1 MNVFNGN
8 YLFAPMEGENHY
20 AEMVSFAA
28 YLPEKTVETK
38 SFAGTKDLPGS
49 LDFVRLTGITSHHE
63 VAKGQ
68 GSLELAVQAGKKAIS
83 RAGIEP
89 DSLGLI
95 INASV
100 SKMNA
105 ALDQHLSPSL
115 ATLVASELGA
125 KNAQTFDVSNAC
137 AGMVTA
143 LMIAESRIK
152 SGKIDYAMVISGEF
166 ITPIIDEAKRR
177 NLYLTPRAIA
187 SLTVGDGSA
196 AYILGA
202 SKHEGRIKFSEPV
215 TFAQYNRHCIGQAS
229 KNHRG
234 PQMRTKARD
243 LQNGVMTNIGLFLQ
257 RSLAHM
263 DVKWD
268 QIDHT
273 YSHPTTPKAVK
284 KGAKIASD
292 LLGEINFLHNES
304 ADTAN
309 TASTTHGVLLEKSQ
323 NSGCLNSDETAI
335 LISFGS
341 GLAILAMH
349 FNLPEGVENWS

>member
-1 MNVFNGN
+1 
-8 YLFAPMEGENHY
+8 MESAKNH

-28 YLPEKTVETK
+28 YLPEKTVKTT
-38 SFAGTKDLPGS
+38 SFAGTKDMPRS

-63 VAKGQ
+63 VAKEQ
-68 GSLELAVQAGKKAIS
+68 GSLELAVQAGKKAIA

-100 SKMNA
+100 SKMNPN
-105 ALDQHLSPSL
+105 LDQHLSPSL

-152 SGKIDYAMVISGEF
+152 SGKIEYAMVISGEF

-196 AYILGA
+196 AYILGRT
-202 SKHEGRIKFSEPV
+202 KHEGRIKFSEPI

-229 KNHRG
+229 KRHRG

-243 LQNGVMTNIGLFLQ
+243 LQNGVMTNIGIFLQ
-257 RSLAHM
+257 RSLLHM
-263 DVKWD
+263 DLKWNE
-268 QIDHT
+268 IDHT

-292 LLGEINFLHNES
+292 LLGEINFLHNDS
-304 ADTAN
+304 FDTAN

-323 NSGCLNSDETAI
+323 KNGYLQSDETAI
-335 LISFGS
+335 IISFGS

-349 FNLPEGVENWS
+349 FHLPEGVKEWS

>member
-1 MNVFNGN
+1 
-8 YLFAPMEGENHY
+8 MEGGNHY

-202 SKHEGRIKFSEPV
+202 SKHEGRIRFSEPV

-257 RSLAHM
+257 RSLTHM

-349 FNLPEGVENWS
+349 FNLPKGVENWS

>member
-1 MNVFNGN
+1 
-8 YLFAPMEGENHY
+8 MESAKNH

-28 YLPEKTVETK
+28 YLPEKTVKTT
-38 SFAGTKDLPGS
+38 SFAGTKDMPRS
-49 LDFVRLTGITSHHE
+49 LDFVRLTGIISHHE
-63 VAKGQ
+63 VAKEQ
-68 GSLELAVQAGKKAIS
+68 GSLELAVQAGKKAIA

-100 SKMNA
+100 SKMNPN
-105 ALDQHLSPSL
+105 LDQHLSPSL

-152 SGKIDYAMVISGEF
+152 SGKIEYAMVISGEF

-177 NLYLTPRAIA
+177 NLYLTPGAIA

-196 AYILGA
+196 AYILGRT
-202 SKHEGRIKFSEPV
+202 KHEGRIKFSEPI

-229 KNHRG
+229 KRHRG

-243 LQNGVMTNIGLFLQ
+243 LQNGVMTNIGIFLQ
-257 RSLAHM
+257 RSLLHM
-263 DVKWD
+263 DLKWNE
-268 QIDHT
+268 IDHT

-292 LLGEINFLHNES
+292 LLGEINFLHNDS
-304 ADTAN
+304 FDTAN

-323 NSGCLNSDETAI
+323 KNGYLQSDETAI
-335 LISFGS
+335 IISFGS

-349 FNLPEGVENWS
+349 FNLPKGVKDWS

>member
-1 MNVFNGN
+1 
-8 YLFAPMEGENHY
+8 MESAKNH

-28 YLPEKTVETK
+28 YLPEKTVKTT
-38 SFAGTKDLPGS
+38 SFAGTKDMPRS

-63 VAKGQ
+63 VAKEQ
-68 GSLELAVQAGKKAIS
+68 GSLELAVQAGNKAIA

-100 SKMNA
+100 SKMNPN
-105 ALDQHLSPSL
+105 LDQHLSPSL

-152 SGKIDYAMVISGEF
+152 SGKIEYAMVISGEF

-196 AYILGA
+196 AYILGRT
-202 SKHEGRIKFSEPV
+202 KHEGRIKFSEPI
-215 TFAQYNRHCIGQAS
+215 TFAQYNQHCIGQAS
-229 KNHRG
+229 KRHRG

-243 LQNGVMTNIGLFLQ
+243 LQNGVMTNIGIFLQ
-257 RSLAHM
+257 RSLLHM
-263 DVKWD
+263 DLKWNE
-268 QIDHT
+268 IDHT

-292 LLGEINFLHNES
+292 LLGEINFLHNDS
-304 ADTAN
+304 FDTAN

-323 NSGCLNSDETAI
+323 KNGYLQSDETAI
-335 LISFGS
+335 IISFGS

-349 FNLPEGVENWS
+349 FNLPKGVKDWS

>member
-1 MNVFNGN
+1 
-8 YLFAPMEGENHY
+8 MESAKNH

-28 YLPEKTVETK
+28 YLPEKTVKTT
-38 SFAGTKDLPGS
+38 SFAGTKDMPRS

-63 VAKGQ
+63 VAKEQ
-68 GSLELAVQAGKKAIS
+68 GSLELAVQAGRKAIA

-100 SKMNA
+100 SKMNPN
-105 ALDQHLSPSL
+105 LDQHLSPSL

-152 SGKIDYAMVISGEF
+152 SGKIEYAMVISGEF

-196 AYILGA
+196 AYILGRT
-202 SKHEGRIKFSEPV
+202 KHEGRIKFSEPI

-229 KNHRG
+229 KHHRG

-243 LQNGVMTNIGLFLQ
+243 LQNGVMTNIGIFLQ
-257 RSLAHM
+257 RSLLHM
-263 DVKWD
+263 DLKWNE
-268 QIDHT
+268 IDHT

-292 LLGEINFLHNES
+292 LLGEINFLHNDS
-304 ADTAN
+304 FDTAN

-323 NSGCLNSDETAI
+323 KNGYLQSDETAI
-335 LISFGS
+335 IISFGS

-349 FNLPEGVENWS
+349 FNLPKGVKDWS

>member
-1 MNVFNGN
+1 
-8 YLFAPMEGENHY
+8 
-20 AEMVSFAA
+20 MVSFAA
-28 YLPEKTVETK
+28 YLPEKTVKTT
-38 SFAGTKDLPGS
+38 SFAGTKDMPRS

-63 VAKGQ
+63 VAKEQ
-68 GSLELAVQAGKKAIS
+68 GSLELAVQAGKKAIA

-100 SKMNA
+100 SKMNPN
-105 ALDQHLSPSL
+105 LDQHLSPSL

-152 SGKIDYAMVISGEF
+152 SGKIEYAMVISGEF

-196 AYILGA
+196 AYILGRT
-202 SKHEGRIKFSEPV
+202 KHEGRIKFSEPI

-229 KNHRG
+229 KRHRG

-243 LQNGVMTNIGLFLQ
+243 LQNGVMTNIGIFLQ
-257 RSLAHM
+257 RSLLHM
-263 DVKWD
+263 DLKWNE
-268 QIDHT
+268 IDHT

-292 LLGEINFLHNES
+292 LLGEINFLHNDS
-304 ADTAN
+304 FDTAN

-323 NSGCLNSDETAI
+323 KNGYLQSDETAI
-335 LISFGS
+335 IISFGS

-349 FNLPEGVENWS
+349 FNLPKGVKDWS

>member
-1 MNVFNGN
+1 
-8 YLFAPMEGENHY
+8 METVKNH

-28 YLPEKTVETK
+28 YLPEKTVETT
-38 SFAGTKDLPGS
+38 SFAGTKDLPRS

-63 VAKGQ
+63 VAKEQ
-68 GSLELAVQAGKKAIS
+68 GSLELAVQAGKKAMA
-83 RAGIEP
+83 RAGIDP
-89 DSLGLI
+89 SSLGLI

-100 SKMNA
+100 SKMNPN
-105 ALDQHLSPSL
+105 LDQHLSPSL
-115 ATLVASELGA
+115 ATLVANELGA

-152 SGKIDYAMVISGEF
+152 SGKIEYAMVISGEF

-196 AYILGA
+196 AYILGRT
-202 SKHEGRIKFSEPV
+202 KHEGRIKFSEPF
-215 TFAQYNRHCIGQAS
+215 TFAQYNLHCIGQAS
-229 KNHRG
+229 KRHRG

-243 LQNGVMTNIGLFLQ
+243 LQNGVMTNIGIFLQ
-257 RSLAHM
+257 RSLLHM
-263 DVKWD
+263 DLKWNE
-268 QIDHT
+268 IDHT

-292 LLGEINFLHNES
+292 LLGEINFLHNDS
-304 ADTAN
+304 FDTAN

-323 NSGCLNSDETAI
+323 KNGYLQSDETAI
-335 LISFGS
+335 IISFGS

-349 FNLPEGVENWS
+349 FNLPEGVKEWS

>member
-1 MNVFNGN
+1 MNVFNEN

-257 RSLAHM
+257 RSLTHM

-349 FNLPEGVENWS
+349 FNLPKGVENWS

>member
-1 MNVFNGN
+1 
-8 YLFAPMEGENHY
+8 MESAKNH

-28 YLPEKTVETK
+28 YLPEKTVKTT
-38 SFAGTKDLPGS
+38 SFAGTKDMPRS
-49 LDFVRLTGITSHHE
+49 LDFVRLTGIISHHE
-63 VAKGQ
+63 VAKEQ
-68 GSLELAVQAGKKAIS
+68 GSLELAVQAGKKAIA

-100 SKMNA
+100 SKMNPN
-105 ALDQHLSPSL
+105 LDQHLSPSL

-152 SGKIDYAMVISGEF
+152 SGKIEYAMVISGEF

-177 NLYLTPRAIA
+177 NLYLTPGAIA

-196 AYILGA
+196 AYILGRT
-202 SKHEGRIKFSEPV
+202 KHKGRIKFSEPI

-229 KNHRG
+229 KRHRG

-243 LQNGVMTNIGLFLQ
+243 LQNGVMTNMGIFLQ
-257 RSLAHM
+257 RSLLHM
-263 DVKWD
+263 DLKWNE
-268 QIDHT
+268 IDHT

-292 LLGEINFLHNES
+292 LLGEINFLHNDS
-304 ADTAN
+304 FDTAN

-323 NSGCLNSDETAI
+323 KNGYLQSDETAI
-335 LISFGS
+335 IISFGS

-349 FNLPEGVENWS
+349 FNLPKGVKDWS

>member
-1 MNVFNGN
+1 
-8 YLFAPMEGENHY
+8 MESAKNH

-28 YLPEKTVETK
+28 YLPEKTVKTT
-38 SFAGTKDLPGS
+38 SFAGTKDMPRS
-49 LDFVRLTGITSHHE
+49 LDFVRLTGIISHHE
-63 VAKGQ
+63 VAKEQ
-68 GSLELAVQAGKKAIS
+68 GSLELAVQAGKKAIA

-100 SKMNA
+100 SKMNPN
-105 ALDQHLSPSL
+105 LDQHLSPSL

-152 SGKIDYAMVISGEF
+152 SGKIEYAMVISGEF

-196 AYILGA
+196 AYILGRT
-202 SKHEGRIKFSEPV
+202 KHEGRIKFSEPI

-229 KNHRG
+229 KRHRG

-243 LQNGVMTNIGLFLQ
+243 LQNGVMTNIGIFLQ
-257 RSLAHM
+257 RSLLHM
-263 DVKWD
+263 DLKWNE
-268 QIDHT
+268 IDHT

-292 LLGEINFLHNES
+292 LLGEINFLHNDS
-304 ADTAN
+304 FDTAN
-309 TASTTHGVLLEKSQ
+309 TASTTHGVLMEKSQ
-323 NSGCLNSDETAI
+323 KNGYLQSDETAI
-335 LISFGS
+335 IISFGS

-349 FNLPEGVENWS
+349 FNLPKGVKDWS

>member
-1 MNVFNGN
+1 MVGANR
-8 YLFAPMEGENHY
+8 Y

-49 LDFVRLTGITSHHE
+49 LDFVRLTGIISHHE

-68 GSLELAVQAGKKAIS
+68 GSLELAVQAGNKAIS

-100 SKMNA
+100 SKMNTE
-105 ALDQHLSPSL
+105 LDQHLSPSL
-115 ATLVASELGA
+115 ATQIAHELGA

-137 AGMVTA
+137 AGMMTA

-177 NLYLTPRAIA
+177 NLYLNPRALA

-196 AYILGA
+196 AYILGP
-202 SKHEGRIKFSEPV
+202 SKQQGRIKFSEPI

-229 KNHRG
+229 KNQRG
-234 PQMRTKARD
+234 PQMRTKAKD
-243 LQNGVMTNIGLFLQ
+243 LQNGVLNNLGTFLQ
-257 RSLAHM
+257 RSLTHM
-263 DVKWD
+263 DVKWEK
-268 QIDHT
+268 IDHT

-284 KGAKIASD
+284 KGAKIAVE
-292 LLGEINFLHNES
+292 LLGEINFLHNDS

-323 NSGCLNSDETAI
+323 NSGYLNSDESA
-335 LISFGS
+335 LLVSFGS
-341 GLAILAMH
+341 GLAILAMY
-349 FNLPEGVENWS
+349 FNLPDGVKDW

>member
-1 MNVFNGN
+1 
-8 YLFAPMEGENHY
+8 MEGENHY

-257 RSLAHM
+257 RSLTHM

-349 FNLPEGVENWS
+349 FNLPKGVENWS

>member
-1 MNVFNGN
+1 
-8 YLFAPMEGENHY
+8 MESAKNH

-28 YLPEKTVETK
+28 YLPEKTVKTT
-38 SFAGTKDLPGS
+38 SFAGTKDMPRS

-63 VAKGQ
+63 VAKEQ
-68 GSLELAVQAGKKAIS
+68 GSLELAVQAGKKAIA

-100 SKMNA
+100 SKMNPN
-105 ALDQHLSPSL
+105 LDQHLSPSL

-152 SGKIDYAMVISGEF
+152 SGKIEYAMVISGEF

-196 AYILGA
+196 AYILGRT
-202 SKHEGRIKFSEPV
+202 KHEGRIKFSEPITV
-215 TFAQYNRHCIGQAS
+215 AQYNRHCIGQAS
-229 KNHRG
+229 KRHRG

-243 LQNGVMTNIGLFLQ
+243 LQNGVMTNIGIFLQ
-257 RSLAHM
+257 RSLLHM
-263 DVKWD
+263 DLKWNE
-268 QIDHT
+268 IDHT

-292 LLGEINFLHNES
+292 LLGEINFLHNDS
-304 ADTAN
+304 FDTAN

-323 NSGCLNSDETAI
+323 KNGYLQSDETAI
-335 LISFGS
+335 IISFGS

-349 FNLPEGVENWS
+349 FNLPKGVKDWS

>member
-1 MNVFNGN
+1 
-8 YLFAPMEGENHY
+8 MESAKNH

-28 YLPEKTVETK
+28 YLPEKTVKTT
-38 SFAGTKDLPGS
+38 SFAGTKDMPRS
-49 LDFVRLTGITSHHE
+49 LDFVRLTGIISHHE
-63 VAKGQ
+63 VAKEQ
-68 GSLELAVQAGKKAIS
+68 GSLELAVQAGKKAIA

-100 SKMNA
+100 SKMNPN
-105 ALDQHLSPSL
+105 LDQHLSPSL

-152 SGKIDYAMVISGEF
+152 SGKIEYAMVISGEF

-196 AYILGA
+196 AYILGRT
-202 SKHEGRIKFSEPV
+202 KHEGRIKFSEPI

-229 KNHRG
+229 KRHRG

-243 LQNGVMTNIGLFLQ
+243 LQNGVMTNIGIFLQ
-257 RSLAHM
+257 RSLLHM
-263 DVKWD
+263 DLKWNE
-268 QIDHT
+268 IDHT

-284 KGAKIASD
+284 KCAKIASD
-292 LLGEINFLHNES
+292 LLGEINFLHNDS
-304 ADTAN
+304 FDTAN
-309 TASTTHGVLLEKSQ
+309 TASTTHGVLLEISQ
-323 NSGCLNSDETAI
+323 KNGYLQSDEAAI
-335 LISFGS
+335 IISFGS

-349 FNLPEGVENWS
+349 FNLPKGVKDWS

>member
-1 MNVFNGN
+1 
-8 YLFAPMEGENHY
+8 MEGENHY

-257 RSLAHM
+257 RSLTHM

-349 FNLPEGVENWS
+349 FNLPEGVENWP

>member
-1 MNVFNGN
+1 
-8 YLFAPMEGENHY
+8 MEGENHY

-257 RSLAHM
+257 RSLTHM

>member
-1 MNVFNGN
+1 
-8 YLFAPMEGENHY
+8 MESAKNH

-28 YLPEKTVETK
+28 YLPEKTVKTT
-38 SFAGTKDLPGS
+38 SFAGTKDMPRS

-63 VAKGQ
+63 VAKEQ
-68 GSLELAVQAGKKAIS
+68 GSLELAVQAGKKAIA

-100 SKMNA
+100 SKMNPN
-105 ALDQHLSPSL
+105 LDQHLSPSL

-152 SGKIDYAMVISGEF
+152 SGKIEYAMVISGEF

-177 NLYLTPRAIA
+177 NLYLTPGAIA

-196 AYILGA
+196 AYILGRT
-202 SKHEGRIKFSEPV
+202 KHEGRIKFSEPI

-229 KNHRG
+229 KRHRG

-243 LQNGVMTNIGLFLQ
+243 LQNGVMTNIGIFLQ
-257 RSLAHM
+257 RSLLHM
-263 DVKWD
+263 DLKWNE
-268 QIDHT
+268 IDHT

-292 LLGEINFLHNES
+292 LLGEINFLHNDS
-304 ADTAN
+304 FDTAN
-309 TASTTHGVLLEKSQ
+309 TASTTHGVLMEKSQ
-323 NSGCLNSDETAI
+323 KNGYLQSDETAI
-335 LISFGS
+335 IISFGS

-349 FNLPEGVENWS
+349 FNLPKGVKDWS

>member
-1 MNVFNGN
+1 
-8 YLFAPMEGENHY
+8 MEGENHY

-68 GSLELAVQAGKKAIS
+68 GSLELSVQAGKKAIS

-257 RSLAHM
+257 RSLTHM

>member
-1 MNVFNGN
+1 
-8 YLFAPMEGENHY
+8 MESAKNH

-28 YLPEKTVETK
+28 YLPEKTVKTT
-38 SFAGTKDLPGS
+38 SFAGTKDMPRS

-63 VAKGQ
+63 VAKEQ
-68 GSLELAVQAGKKAIS
+68 GSLELAVQAGRKAIA

-100 SKMNA
+100 SKMNPN
-105 ALDQHLSPSL
+105 LDQHLSPSL

-152 SGKIDYAMVISGEF
+152 SGKIEYAMVISGEF

-196 AYILGA
+196 AYILGRT
-202 SKHEGRIKFSEPV
+202 KHEGRIKFSEPI

-229 KNHRG
+229 KRHRG

-243 LQNGVMTNIGLFLQ
+243 LQNGVMTNIGIFLQ
-257 RSLAHM
+257 RSLLHM
-263 DVKWD
+263 DLKWNE
-268 QIDHT
+268 IDHT

-292 LLGEINFLHNES
+292 LLGEINFLHNDS
-304 ADTAN
+304 FDTAN

-323 NSGCLNSDETAI
+323 KNGYLQSDETAI
-335 LISFGS
+335 IISFGS

-349 FNLPEGVENWS
+349 FNLPKGVKDWS

>member
-1 MNVFNGN
+1 MKGARN
-8 YLFAPMEGENHY
+8 FAEV
-20 AEMVSFAA
+20 VSFAA
-28 YLPEKTVETK
+28 YLPEKTVETT
-38 SFAGTKDLPGS
+38 SFAGTKDMPRS
-49 LDFVRLTGITSHHE
+49 LDFVRLTGIVSHHE

-89 DSLGLI
+89 DSHGLI

-100 SKMNA
+100 SKMNHN
-105 ALDQHLSPSL
+105 LDQHLSPSL
-115 ATLVASELGA
+115 ATAVASELGA
-125 KNAQTFDVSNAC
+125 TTAQTFDVSNAC

-143 LMIAESRIK
+143 LMIAESRIR
-152 SGKIDYAMVISGEF
+152 SGKVDYAMVISGEF

-196 AYILGA
+196 AYILGP
-202 SKHEGRIKFSEPV
+202 SKHEGRIKFSEPF
-215 TFAQYNRHCIGQAS
+215 TFAQYNRHCLGQAS
-229 KNHRG
+229 KHHRG

-243 LQNGVMTNIGLFLQ
+243 LQNGVMTNIGTFLQ
-257 RSLAHM
+257 RSLLHM
-263 DVKWD
+263 DLKWD
-268 QIDHT
+268 EIDHT

-292 LLGEINFLHNES
+292 LLGEIKFLHNDS
-304 ADTAN
+304 VDTAN
-309 TASTTHGVLLEKSQ
+309 TASTTHGVLLEKSLR
-323 NSGCLNSDETAI
+323 SGYLQSNETAI

-349 FNLPEGVENWS
+349 FNLPKGVKDWS

>member
-1 MNVFNGN
+1 
-8 YLFAPMEGENHY
+8 MESAKNH

-28 YLPEKTVETK
+28 YLPEKTVKTT
-38 SFAGTKDLPGS
+38 SFAGTKDMPRS

-63 VAKGQ
+63 VAKEQ
-68 GSLELAVQAGKKAIS
+68 GSLELAVQAGKKAIA

-100 SKMNA
+100 SKMNPN
-105 ALDQHLSPSL
+105 LDQHLSPSL

-152 SGKIDYAMVISGEF
+152 SGKIEYAMVISGEF

-196 AYILGA
+196 AYILGRT
-202 SKHEGRIKFSEPV
+202 KHEGRIKFSEPI

-229 KNHRG
+229 KRHRG

-243 LQNGVMTNIGLFLQ
+243 LQNGVMTNIGIFLQ
-257 RSLAHM
+257 RSLLHM
-263 DVKWD
+263 DLKWNE
-268 QIDHT
+268 IDHT

-292 LLGEINFLHNES
+292 LLGEINFLHNDS
-304 ADTAN
+304 FDTAN
-309 TASTTHGVLLEKSQ
+309 TASTTHGVLMEKSQ
-323 NSGCLNSDETAI
+323 KNGYLQSDETAI
-335 LISFGS
+335 IISFGS

-349 FNLPEGVENWS
+349 FNLPKGVKDWS

>member
-1 MNVFNGN
+1 
-8 YLFAPMEGENHY
+8 METAKNH

-28 YLPEKTVETK
+28 YLPEKTVETT
-38 SFAGTKDLPGS
+38 SFAGTKDLPRS

-63 VAKGQ
+63 VAKEQ
-68 GSLELAVQAGKKAIS
+68 GSLELAVQAGKKAMA
-83 RAGIEP
+83 RAGIDP
-89 DSLGLI
+89 SSLGLI

-100 SKMNA
+100 SKMNPN
-105 ALDQHLSPSL
+105 LDQHLSPSL
-115 ATLVASELGA
+115 ATLVANELGA

-152 SGKIDYAMVISGEF
+152 SGKIEYAMVISGEF

-196 AYILGA
+196 AYILGRT
-202 SKHEGRIKFSEPV
+202 KHEGRIKFSEPF

-229 KNHRG
+229 KRHRG

-243 LQNGVMTNIGLFLQ
+243 LQNGVMTNIGIFLQ
-257 RSLAHM
+257 RSLLHM
-263 DVKWD
+263 DLKWNE
-268 QIDHT
+268 IDHT

-292 LLGEINFLHNES
+292 LLGEINFLHNDS
-304 ADTAN
+304 FDTAN

-323 NSGCLNSDETAI
+323 KNGYLQSDETAI
-335 LISFGS
+335 IISFGS

-349 FNLPEGVENWS
+349 FNLPEGVKEWS

>member
-1 MNVFNGN
+1 
-8 YLFAPMEGENHY
+8 MESAKNH

-28 YLPEKTVETK
+28 YLPEKTVKTT
-38 SFAGTKDLPGS
+38 SFAGTKDMPRS

-63 VAKGQ
+63 VAKEQ
-68 GSLELAVQAGKKAIS
+68 GSLELAVQAGKKAIA

-100 SKMNA
+100 SKMNPN
-105 ALDQHLSPSL
+105 LDQHLSPSL

-152 SGKIDYAMVISGEF
+152 SGKIEYAMVISGEF
-166 ITPIIDEAKRR
+166 ITPIIGEAKRR

-196 AYILGA
+196 AYILGRT
-202 SKHEGRIKFSEPV
+202 KHEGRIKFSEPI

-229 KNHRG
+229 KRHRG

-243 LQNGVMTNIGLFLQ
+243 LQNGVMTNIGIFLQ
-257 RSLAHM
+257 RSLLHM
-263 DVKWD
+263 DLKWNE
-268 QIDHT
+268 IDHT

-292 LLGEINFLHNES
+292 LLGEINFLHNDS
-304 ADTAN
+304 FDTAN

-323 NSGCLNSDETAI
+323 KNGYLQSDETAI
-335 LISFGS
+335 IISFGS

-349 FNLPEGVENWS
+349 FNLPKGVKDWS

>member
-1 MNVFNGN
+1 
-8 YLFAPMEGENHY
+8 MESAKNH

-28 YLPEKTVETK
+28 YLPEKTVKTI
-38 SFAGTKDLPGS
+38 SFAGTKDMPRS

-63 VAKGQ
+63 VAKEQ
-68 GSLELAVQAGKKAIS
+68 GSLELAVQAGKKAIA

-100 SKMNA
+100 SKMNPN
-105 ALDQHLSPSL
+105 LDQHLSPSL

-152 SGKIDYAMVISGEF
+152 SGKIEYAMVISGEF

-196 AYILGA
+196 AYILGRT
-202 SKHEGRIKFSEPV
+202 KHEGRIKFSEPI

-229 KNHRG
+229 KRHRG

-243 LQNGVMTNIGLFLQ
+243 LQNGVMTNIGIFLQ
-257 RSLAHM
+257 RSLLHM
-263 DVKWD
+263 DLKWNE
-268 QIDHT
+268 IDHT

-292 LLGEINFLHNES
+292 LLGEINFLHNDS
-304 ADTAN
+304 FDTAN

-323 NSGCLNSDETAI
+323 KNGYLQSDETAI
-335 LISFGS
+335 IISFGS

-349 FNLPEGVENWS
+349 FNLPKGVKDWS

>member
-1 MNVFNGN
+1 LNVFNEN

-257 RSLAHM
+257 RSLTHM

>member
-1 MNVFNGN
+1 
-8 YLFAPMEGENHY
+8 MESAKNH

-28 YLPEKTVETK
+28 YLPEKTVKTT
-38 SFAGTKDLPGS
+38 SFAGTKDMPRS

-63 VAKGQ
+63 VAKEQ
-68 GSLELAVQAGKKAIS
+68 GSLELAVQAGKKAIA

-100 SKMNA
+100 SKMNPN
-105 ALDQHLSPSL
+105 LDQHLSPSL

-152 SGKIDYAMVISGEF
+152 SGKIEYAMVISGEF

-196 AYILGA
+196 AYILGRT
-202 SKHEGRIKFSEPV
+202 KHEGRIKFSEPI

-229 KNHRG
+229 KRHRG

-243 LQNGVMTNIGLFLQ
+243 LQNGVMTNIGIFLQ
-257 RSLAHM
+257 RSLLHM
-263 DVKWD
+263 DLKWNE
-268 QIDHT
+268 IDHT

-292 LLGEINFLHNES
+292 LLGEINFLHNDS
-304 ADTAN
+304 FDTAN

-323 NSGCLNSDETAI
+323 KNGYLESDETASI
-335 LISFGS
+335 ISFGS

-349 FNLPEGVENWS
+349 FNLPKGVKDWS

>member
-1 MNVFNGN
+1 
-8 YLFAPMEGENHY
+8 MESAKNH

-28 YLPEKTVETK
+28 YLPEKTVKTT
-38 SFAGTKDLPGS
+38 SFAGTKDMPRS

-63 VAKGQ
+63 VAKEQ
-68 GSLELAVQAGKKAIS
+68 GSLELAVQAGKKAIA

-100 SKMNA
+100 SKMNPN
-105 ALDQHLSPSL
+105 LDQHLSPSL

-152 SGKIDYAMVISGEF
+152 SGKIEYAMVISGEF

-196 AYILGA
+196 AYILGRT
-202 SKHEGRIKFSEPV
+202 KHEGRIKFSEPI

-229 KNHRG
+229 KRHRG

-243 LQNGVMTNIGLFLQ
+243 LQNGVMTNIGIFLQ
-257 RSLAHM
+257 RSLLHM
-263 DVKWD
+263 DLKWNE
-268 QIDHT
+268 IDHT

-292 LLGEINFLHNES
+292 LLGEINFLHNDS
-304 ADTAN
+304 FDTAN

-323 NSGCLNSDETAI
+323 KNGYLQSDETAI
-335 LISFGS
+335 IISFGS

-349 FNLPEGVENWS
+349 FNLPKGVKDWS